1 MGEQNDEL
9 RRTLAN
15 AKEWGKLYVENLKLL
30 SIEKTTVLLSH
41 GAMAVLLLLLG
52 VCAFFFI
59 SIALVLLLAQVLPVM
74 WCFLIMGAFTCC
86 WRVLHCFCVNH
97 CLSTRLHGSCQDFS
111 LIRFPIRIGLQ
122 IKMLNSYG
130 K

>member
-1 MGEQNDEL
+1 MMGEQNEEL

-41 GAMAVLLLLLG
+41 GAMVVLLLLLG

-59 SIALVLLLAQVLPVM
+59 SIALVLLLAQVLPLM
-74 WCFLIMGAFTCC
+74 WCFLIMGGVYLLLAVVVMLLRRSLFIDPIA
-86 WRVLHCFCVNH
+86 RF
-97 CLSTRLHGSCQDFS
+97 LSRLFLDPLPHQSKS
-111 LIRFPIRIGLQ
+111 AN
-122 IKMLNSYG
+122 K
-130 K
+130 KAE

>member
-74 WCFLIMGAFTCC
+74 WCFLIMGGVYLLLAGVALLLRKSLFIDPIA
-86 WRVLHCFCVNH
+86 RF
-97 CLSTRLHGSCQDFS
+97 LSRLFLDPLPHQNRSAN
-111 LIRFPIRIGLQ
+111 
-122 IKMLNSYG
+122 KNAE
-130 K
+130 

>member
-74 WCFLIMGAFTCC
+74 WCFLIMGGVYLLLAGVALLLRKSLFIDPIA
-86 WRVLHCFCVNH
+86 RF
-97 CLSTRLHGSCQDFS
+97 LSRLFLDPLPHQN
-111 LIRFPIRIGLQ
+111 RE
-122 IKMLNSYG
+122 
-130 K
+130 